1 MKRVYVLYHSACG
14 ADTPAAQKIFAD
26 CTRRVYRA
34 RPRGARELRGPRSGG
49 GGFTPRTPRA
59 ARDRSRPPGRPAP
72 ACLDAVAGRY
82 QRLPGRPATHPP
94 RLRARPSSR
103 PRRRASALR
112 TSPQLRRC
120 ADALSCSRIL
130 LSHRYLLTDGSGSM
144 AFASPTARSCAAAHK
159 RAARLP
165 PRSSAR
171 RAAARTGQA
180 AQSARGFGVR
190 ARASS
195 ESKEAE
201 ATAGGLRGAVRYLLE
216 AAWEIFSVPD
226 DKGVK
231 FTLQPYSGTPL
242 SKDDRRRI
250 DRMAGAVRSAAAYG
264 LVASTSDSEADPPA
278 PSDSGEAGE
287 ITQDFGKHGE
297 QTVANTSPIGVVAS
311 AVRAVAGRFKVFHDA
326 REEA

>member
-1 MKRVYVLYHSACG
+1 
-14 ADTPAAQKIFAD
+14 
-26 CTRRVYRA
+26 
-34 RPRGARELRGPRSGG
+34 
-49 GGFTPRTPRA
+49 
-59 ARDRSRPPGRPAP
+59 
-72 ACLDAVAGRY
+72 
-82 QRLPGRPATHPP
+82 
-94 RLRARPSSR
+94 
-103 PRRRASALR
+103 
-112 TSPQLRRC
+112 
-120 ADALSCSRIL
+120 
-130 LSHRYLLTDGSGSM
+130 M

-264 LVASTSDSEADPPA
+264 LLASTSDS
-278 PSDSGEAGE
+278 
-287 ITQDFGKHGE
+287 
-297 QTVANTSPIGVVAS
+297 
-311 AVRAVAGRFKVFHDA
+311 
-326 REEA
+326 